1 MEKIT
6 KRSNCMIFSY
16 VIFTLELY
24 RVFFKVNIV
33 YQIYDV
39 PTFYFCI
46 AEGEKSIEVL
56 VEQGS
61 ILDYDAMVRYCLI
74 HFFCIVYN
82 SILFYRNCKKYF
94 FDLTE

>member
-74 HFFCIVYN
+74 HFF
-82 SILFYRNCKKYF
+82 LYRV
-94 FDLTE
+94 

>member
-1 MEKIT
+1 
-6 KRSNCMIFSY
+6 MIFSY
-16 VIFTLELY
+16 VIFTFAFCHF
-24 RVFFKVNIV
+24 FFKVNIV

-39 PTFYFCI
+39 QTFYLYI

-61 ILDYDAMVRYCLI
+61 ILDYDAKVRYCFVKKKL
-74 HFFCIVYN
+74 CIIYN
-82 SILFYRNCKKYF
+82 SILFYRNCTKYF